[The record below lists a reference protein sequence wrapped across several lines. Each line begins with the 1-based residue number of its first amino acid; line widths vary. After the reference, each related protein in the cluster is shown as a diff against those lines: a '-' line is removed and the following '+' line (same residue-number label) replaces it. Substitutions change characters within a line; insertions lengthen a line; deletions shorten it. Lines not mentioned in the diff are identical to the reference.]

1 MISLFHKQQ
10 IILQYFRHGKSQ
22 REIQRMTGI
31 HRKTIRKYLREHEE
45 LLRGTGVVSILPPQY
60 NSSGRKP
67 RKLTKEVQKEIL
79 KSIEPV
85 PRKNETQARQI
96 MSARDIHKQ
105 LRGQGYD
112 IGYSTVC
119 NFIRQHRHPHS

>member
-1 MISLFHKQQ
+1 
-10 IILQYFRHGKSQ
+10 
-22 REIQRMTGI
+22 MTGI

-85 PRKNETQARQI
+85 PRKNETQVRQV
-96 MSARDIHKQ
+96 MTARDIHMQ

-112 IGYSTVC
+112 IGYTTVC
-119 NFIRQHRHPHS
+119 NFIRQHKHPGS